1 MSEFLLATKDQKQ
14 NHPKLLSGNSNSN
27 SLATTSAGKLAPNF
41 IGEQFLR
48 LYLDSETGAL
58 LPITQLTEVLNVSCS
73 QVMPIPHMHSW
84 MMGVYNWRGEILW
97 LVDLAH
103 LVGITPLYQQA
114 LTSSN
119 YTVIVLEAPVEE
131 EDATGN
137 ARKTLGL
144 VINQVGNIENC
155 NPNLIKNISFAAINT
170 KLEAFLR
177 GYWCKSDYEMLA
189 VFHLDAIWEA
199 ISQAEIASKF

>member
-1 MSEFLLATKDQKQ
+1 MSEFLLATQEQ
-14 NHPKLLSGNSNSN
+14 NNPKLLSGDSNK
-27 SLATTSAGKLAPNF
+27 LATTSAGKLAPNF

-97 LVDLAH
+97 LVDLAN

-114 LTSSN
+114 LTSSSH
-119 YTVIVLEAPVEE
+119 TVIVLEAPLEE
-131 EDATGN
+131 TDSTGN
-137 ARKTLGL
+137 DRKTLGL
-144 VINQVGNIENC
+144 VVNQVGNIENC
-155 NPNLIKNISFAAINT
+155 NPDLIKNIAFPAINT

-177 GYWCKSDYEMLA
+177 GYWSKSDYEMLA
-189 VFHLDAIWEA
+189 IFHLDSIWEA
-199 ISQAEIASKF
+199 ISQAETTSKF

>member
-1 MSEFLLATKDQKQ
+1 MSEFLLATQEQ
-14 NHPKLLSGNSNSN
+14 NNPKLLPGDSNK
-27 SLATTSAGKLAPNF
+27 LATTSAGKLAPNF

-58 LPITQLTEVLNVSCS
+58 LPITQLTEVLNVACS

-97 LVDLAH
+97 LVDLAN

-114 LTSSN
+114 LTSSSH
-119 YTVIVLEAPVEE
+119 TVIVLEAPLEE
-131 EDATGN
+131 ADSTGN
-137 ARKTLGL
+137 DRKTLGL
-144 VINQVGNIENC
+144 VVNQVGNIENC
-155 NPNLIKNISFAAINT
+155 NPDLIKNIAFPAINT

-189 VFHLDAIWEA
+189 IFHLDSIWEA
-199 ISQAEIASKF
+199 ISQAETTSKF

>member
-1 MSEFLLATKDQKQ
+1 MTEFLLSTKEQSD
-14 NHPKLLSGNSNSN
+14 PKLLSGSVAN
-27 SLATTSAGKLAPNF
+27 LATTTAGKLAPNF
-41 IGEQFLR
+41 MGEQFLR
-48 LYLDSETGAL
+48 LYLDEETGAL
-58 LPITQLTEVLNVSCS
+58 LPISQLTEVLNVSCS
-73 QVMPIPHMHSW
+73 QVMPIPHMHPW
-84 MMGVYNWRGEILW
+84 IMGVYNWRGEILW

-119 YTVIVLEAPVEE
+119 YTVIVLEGAAQEIDSSNEQNTV
-131 EDATGN
+131 
-137 ARKTLGL
+137 GL

-155 NPNLIKNISFAAINT
+155 NPDLIKNISSASINS

-189 VFHLDAIWEA
+189 VFQLNAIWEA
-199 ISQAEIASKF
+199 ISQAEVTHKF

>member
-1 MSEFLLATKDQKQ
+1 MSEFLLATKDS
-14 NHPKLLSGNSNSN
+14 NNPKLLSSGSAN
-27 SLATTSAGKLAPNF
+27 LATTSAGKLAPTN

-48 LYLDSETGAL
+48 LYLDSDTGAL

-73 QVMPIPHMHSW
+73 QIMPIPHMPAW

-97 LVDLAH
+97 LVDLGH

-119 YTVIVLEAPVEE
+119 HTVVVIEAPVEK
-131 EDATGN
+131 DDSN
-137 ARKTLGL
+137 RNDRHKVGL
-144 VINQVGNIENC
+144 VINRVGNIENC
-155 NPNLIKNISFAAINT
+155 NPDLIKTIAFSAINT
-170 KLEAFLR
+170 KLEEFLR

-189 VFHLDAIWEA
+189 VFHLDAIWSA
-199 ISQAEIASKF
+199 ISQA

>member
-1 MSEFLLATKDQKQ
+1 MSDFLLATQ
-14 NHPKLLSGNSNSN
+14 NDSNPKLLSGDSNK
-27 SLATTSAGKLAPNF
+27 LATTSAGKLAPNF
-41 IGEQFLR
+41 VGEQFLR

-58 LPITQLTEVLNVSCS
+58 LPITQLTEVLNVPCS

-114 LTSSN
+114 LTSSSH
-119 YTVIVLEAPVEE
+119 TVIVLEAPVEKT
-131 EDATGN
+131 DSTGSD
-137 ARKTLGL
+137 RQTLGL

-155 NPNLIKNISFAAINT
+155 NPNLIKHISLAAINT
-170 KLEAFLR
+170 RLEAFLR
-177 GYWCKSDYEMLA
+177 GYWCKSDDEMLA

-199 ISQAEIASKF
+199 ISQAEIGSAF

>member
-1 MSEFLLATKDQKQ
+1 MSEFLLATQEQ
-14 NHPKLLSGNSNSN
+14 NNPKLLSGDSGK
-27 SLATTSAGKLAPNF
+27 LATTSAGKLAPNF

-58 LPITQLTEVLNVSCS
+58 LPITQLTEVLNVSYL
-73 QVMPIPHMHSW
+73 QAMPIPHMHSW

-119 YTVIVLEAPVEE
+119 HTVIVLETPAEE
-131 EDATGN
+131 TDSTGSN
-137 ARKTLGL
+137 RQTVGL
-144 VINQVGNIENC
+144 VVNQVGNIETC
-155 NPNLIKNISFAAINT
+155 NPELIKDISAAAINT

-189 VFHLDAIWEA
+189 VFRLDSIWEA
-199 ISQAEIASKF
+199 ISQAETTSKF

>member
-1 MSEFLLATKDQKQ
+1 MSEFLLATQEQ
-14 NHPKLLSGNSNSN
+14 NNPKLLSGDSNK
-27 SLATTSAGKLAPNF
+27 LATTSAGKLAPNF

-97 LVDLAH
+97 LVDLAN

-114 LTSSN
+114 LTSSSH
-119 YTVIVLEAPVEE
+119 TVIVLEAPLAEA
-131 EDATGN
+131 DSTGN
-137 ARKTLGL
+137 DRKTLGL
-144 VINQVGNIENC
+144 VVNQVGNIENC
-155 NPNLIKNISFAAINT
+155 NPDLIKNIAFPAINT

-189 VFHLDAIWEA
+189 IFHLDSIWEA
-199 ISQAEIASKF
+199 ISQAETTSKF

>member
-1 MSEFLLATKDQKQ
+1 MSEFLLATQEQ
-14 NHPKLLSGNSNSN
+14 NNPKLLSGDSNK
-27 SLATTSAGKLAPNF
+27 LATTSAGKLAPNF

-97 LVDLAH
+97 LVDLAN

-114 LTSSN
+114 LTSSSH
-119 YTVIVLEAPVEE
+119 TVIVLEAPLEE
-131 EDATGN
+131 TDSTGN
-137 ARKTLGL
+137 DRKTLGL
-144 VINQVGNIENC
+144 VVNQVGNIENC
-155 NPNLIKNISFAAINT
+155 NPDLIKNIAFPAINI

-189 VFHLDAIWEA
+189 IFHLDSIWEA
-199 ISQAEIASKF
+199 ISQAETTSKF